1 MEKVLTLQNFESTVS
16 SSELT
21 VVDFWATWCGPCKMI
36 APILEEIVSE
46 TDLSLGKVNVD
57 EQRELA
63 MRYRIQ
69 FIPTLVFFKD
79 GKELTRVT
87 GYREKRDLLSLIS
100 QYK

>member
-1 MEKVLTLQNFESTVS
+1 MEKVLTLQNFESTIS
-16 SSELT
+16 SPELT

-36 APILEEIVSE
+36 APILEEIVRE

-63 MRYRIQ
+63 VRYGIQ
-69 FIPTLVFFKD
+69 FIPTLVFFKN
-79 GKELTRVT
+79 GKEMSRVS
-87 GYREKRDLLSLIS
+87 GYREKRELLALIS